1 MTGAAEGE
9 EGRCLLAVARLM
21 SRGIVLSVKGS
32 ARLKDIV
39 QRYREVVRACEIRS
53 RKSRQML
60 QFHPRGEAYKSRAV

>member
-32 ARLKDIV
+32 ARLKDIF
-39 QRYREVVRACEIRS
+39 QRYRRVVQGSEEVGRKIR
-53 RKSRQML
+53 QAL
-60 QFHPRGEAYKSRAV
+60 QFHHKLRGL